1 MTLLV
6 DALYP
11 SVAPHLCLPW
21 LCPCV
26 SMCVRVCSC
35 ACMCAYISLKGHMC
49 PLVHVCLLLS
59 LQPLRACPPGPPLS
73 DALRETPGSSAEGG
87 GQAGDTPRS
96 SSARLCIGS
105 ALAPCSTGRASPS
118 GHAGRQNNEAWLQTR
133 SSAPCQG
140 PGAPCPHHRFP
151 WGCTCRLRVV
161 PAAPVCDPESDQQRE
176 GAADHLLL
184 ASALPHTGP
193 KQRPKDLPQLL
204 AGPPGVRICRR
215 CWRFRR
221 WPRCK

>member
-26 SMCVRVCSC
+26 SMCVCVCSC

-49 PLVHVCLLLS
+49 PLIHVCLLLS

-87 GQAGDTPRS
+87 GQAEDTPRS

-105 ALAPCSTGRASPS
+105 ALAPRSTGRASPS
-118 GHAGRQNNEAWLQTR
+118 GHAGRQNNDAWLQTR

-140 PGAPCPHHRFP
+140 PGAPCPHHRCP

-161 PAAPVCDPESDQQRE
+161 PAAPLVAEPRR
-176 GAADHLLL
+176 HRL
-184 ASALPHTGP
+184 
-193 KQRPKDLPQLL
+193 RPR
-204 AGPPGVRICRR
+204 V
-215 CWRFRR
+215 
-221 WPRCK
+221 